1 MRATAGS
8 PGAGRGGGVTRPV
21 QGAGGRLRG
30 RHRGPAPAAA
40 DRCVCLW
47 SAWGARGPRRAR
59 RVTEV
64 ENLPQ
69 PAQSNQINAVDAA
82 RRPAPSPEHTDASAP
97 PRPAHRPPPPSPPAH
112 RRRRRRQHTA
122 RVSSGDRD
130 GRSGGDSRG
139 PPCGQ
144 TNAPP
149 PPRYGMVPS
158 DVPSCRGATITA
170 LAPPS
175 TRPRARSPALW
186 RPPLAPAASPPRD
199 GRDDNSWRRQR
210 QQAAAQTTRFGDA
223 ARPPYVQSS
232 RLARTF
238 EQVSAVAPT
247 AAPMVRPAS
256 WRV

>member
-69 PAQSNQINAVDAA
+69 PAQSNQINGVDAA

-149 PPRYGMVPS
+149 PPTLRNGSIRRTELPRRHHYRPRPPFDS
-158 DVPSCRGATITA
+158 APCSLASA
-170 LAPPS
+170 LA
-175 TRPRARSPALW
+175 A
-186 RPPLAPAASPPRD
+186 
-199 GRDDNSWRRQR
+199 
-210 QQAAAQTTRFGDA
+210 A
-223 ARPPYVQSS
+223 ARPRRESASCWPRRQQ
-232 RLARTF
+232 LA
-238 EQVSAVAPT
+238 AAT
-247 AAPMVRPAS
+247 ATGGGTDNTV
-256 WRV
+256 W